1 MNKLAVLDASV
12 FIIGWLLFVLAQA
25 QNSVKS
31 KTNGLQSL
39 SGWFKLHAVNLLTR
53 AFFSAL
59 AYGFIVHTVAAKI
72 EAVGGLQ
79 LTATSIAGIGG
90 YAANGLLYQLFGYMP
105 WFRVEVADLA
115 PPEPPPDPLA
125 GVKRITSGPPA

>member
-12 FIIGWLLFVLAQA
+12 FIIGWILFVAAQA

-31 KTNGLQSL
+31 KTNGLNTVSSWL
-39 SGWFKLHAVNLLTR
+39 KLHAVNLMTR

-59 AYGFIVHTVAAKI
+59 FYGFIVHTVAQKI
-72 EAVGGLQ
+72 EAVGLQ
-79 LTATSIAGIGG
+79 LAATTIAGIGG
-90 YAANGLLYQLFGYMP
+90 YAANGMLYQIFGFMP

-115 PPEPPPDPLA
+115 PPAPNATPDPLA
-125 GVKRITSGPPA
+125 GTKKITGQ